1 MSQHNHET
9 YRLSKKPFAFV
20 VCTAKIGNQ
29 IGRFNTFSA
38 LLKKVD
44 GTTHVASWLN
54 FWQKTLT
61 FPDLLVNDIAQQS
74 ENSHMV
80 ITQQAENM

>member
-1 MSQHNHET
+1 MLMSQHNHET

-44 GTTHVASWLN
+44 GTTHVAS
-54 FWQKTLT
+54 
-61 FPDLLVNDIAQQS
+61 
-74 ENSHMV
+74 
-80 ITQQAENM
+80 